1 MGKKEKSPR
10 SKVPPSPPKEKTN
23 KDAVDKSKEM
33 KKSFVLL
40 ASTLHPK
47 KVVREEMKNEKRKAE
62 EKKKKEE
69 VKRSKSKDDRK
80 NEQKSIKEFFL
91 QKAQETSASSMDEN
105 GKTAVKEVKKEKD
118 KAIAIENNFGANKE
132 YLTAFESFVKKEK
145 SPRSK
150 VPPSPPKEKTN
161 KDAVDKS
168 KEMKKSF
175 VLLASTL

>member
-1 MGKKEKSPR
+1 MG
-10 SKVPPSPPKEKTN
+10 
-23 KDAVDKSKEM
+23 
-33 KKSFVLL
+33 
-40 ASTLHPK
+40 
-47 KVVREEMKNEKRKAE
+47 
-62 EKKKKEE
+62 EE
-69 VKRSKSKDDRK
+69 VKRSKSKDERK

-145 SPRSK
+145 SPKSK
-150 VPPSPPKEKTN
+150 LPPSPPKEKTN

-175 VLLASTL
+175 VLLASTLHPKKVVREEMKNEKRKAEEKKKKEEEEKRGTKRKEREWEEEKQREREEQQRK

>member
-1 MGKKEKSPR
+1 MQ
-10 SKVPPSPPKEKTN
+10 
-23 KDAVDKSKEM
+23 
-33 KKSFVLL
+33 
-40 ASTLHPK
+40 STPK
-47 KVVREEMKNEKRKAE
+47 KPSSNSSKDPLGQSQNKQAPP
-62 EKKKKEE
+62 KKEE

-145 SPRSK
+145 RKAEEKKKKEEEDIKRK
-150 VPPSPPKEKTN
+150 VEERKKKEEEEKR
-161 KDAVDKS
+161 
-168 KEMKKSF
+168 
-175 VLLASTL
+175 

>member
-1 MGKKEKSPR
+1 MG
-10 SKVPPSPPKEKTN
+10 
-23 KDAVDKSKEM
+23 
-33 KKSFVLL
+33 
-40 ASTLHPK
+40 
-47 KVVREEMKNEKRKAE
+47 
-62 EKKKKEE
+62 EE
-69 VKRSKSKDDRK
+69 VKRSKSKDERK

-145 SPRSK
+145 SPKSK
-150 VPPSPPKEKTN
+150 LPPSPPKEKTN

-175 VLLASTL
+175 VLLASTLHPKKVVREEMKNEKRKAEEKKKKEEEDMKRKVEERKRKRRRKSEEPREKKGSGRK